1 MSDLILGQIHGK
13 IIVRIGLHQCL
24 DLVRLHVRDLY
35 LTARHSG
42 RRNGE
47 DHSLRVDTIR
57 TQCVHQVIRILL
69 RRLQH
74 TVHHD
79 AFRGLDGQYLV
90 DLWFLHLIV
99 DLADLR
105 KGVTD
110 LNTQYAIVHCH
121 ASTLPLIGSLSYLG
135 QKKCPKNFLIS
146 YQMQVPSLND
156 IAPDTTARI
165 HCPTGQRLPP
175 LRRDTVPWRGHVL
188 RRLLSYGS
196 DGSRNQ

>member
-1 MSDLILGQIHGK
+1 MSDLILGQIHGE
-13 IIVRIGLHQCL
+13 IIVRVGLHQCL

-47 DHSLRVDTIR
+47 DHSLRADTVR
-57 TQCVHQVIRILL
+57 TQCVHQVICILL

-74 TVHHD
+74 TVHHA

-90 DLWFLHLIV
+90 DLRFLHLIV

-105 KGVTD
+105 KGVAY

-135 QKKCPKNFLIS
+135 QKS
-146 YQMQVPSLND
+146 VPR
-156 IAPDTTARI
+156 TF
-165 HCPTGQRLPP
+165 
-175 LRRDTVPWRGHVL
+175 
-188 RRLLSYGS
+188 
-196 DGSRNQ
+196 